1 MPETNRPADLPIHS
15 LRIHLLGGFRVSV
28 DSCLVADDVWRLRK
42 AASLVKL
49 LALSPTHRMHREQI
63 LNVLWPDVDS
73 KAATN
78 NLYYAL
84 HVARR
89 TLNPGTESPHLR
101 LRSDSVVLAPP
112 DVLWVDVEAFER
124 DAAAARRTG
133 DPATY
138 RSAIALYTGDLLP
151 DDLYEDWVAN
161 RREGA
166 RLLHLALLLELAM
179 LEEQCEQPGRAIE
192 VLQRALTNDPV
203 CEEAHAGLMRLYA
216 RSGQRHRALRQYEQL
231 QHALREELDAE
242 PDETCRQLYEQILTG
257 TLLGPVGRSVGV
269 TSLRRHNLPAALTS
283 FIGREH
289 EIEEVK
295 RLLGTARL
303 LTMTGTGGA
312 GKTRLALQVA
322 QDLVDRYRDGIW
334 LAELASLAD
343 PTQVAQAAAGVLG
356 IAEQA
361 GQSLVT
367 TLVDALQSKHLLLVL
382 DNCEH
387 LVEACA
393 VVTKMLLHSCP
404 ELHILATSREA
415 LGVDGEVTVVVIPFS
430 VPDFVQAPSIDELL
444 GCEAVR
450 LFVDRAQYR
459 QPTFLLSGQNAAAV
473 TEICRRVDGIPLAIE
488 LAAAR
493 IGVLSVEELAA
504 RLVDALDLLTA
515 GRRTAVTRQQTL
527 RATFDWSYNLLGE
540 EERRL
545 FAHLSVF
552 AGGWMLEAAEGL
564 LEAEDVLNSLSQLVD
579 KSLVAAEGSRHG
591 TVRYRMLEPV
601 RQYAQGLLKESGLD
615 PLVRSRHAQLYL
627 QLAGSAAPHLRGTG
641 QAIWLDRLQMEED
654 NLREALAWSFSDR
667 GDVEVGVRLAGRI
680 WRFWASRSSLREG
693 QRWLQQAIDQGER
706 ADPHDFA
713 DVVYASAML
722 AFGQREYER
731 AGRLSEQA
739 VRLYT
744 DLGDDKG
751 LSEGLSLLGAIRFQ
765 RREWVRAIEFH
776 EHALAL
782 RRKLGDRNGVATS
795 LGELGLIADETGDL
809 ERSQELQEES
819 LAIYRE
825 FDNQLLVGILLSNL
839 SILARKRSDFPRARS
854 LLTESLSNVMEVGD
868 KRYVAVDLDLFAVVA
883 YHEGQ
888 PGHAARLLGAADT
901 LRESIGAPRQ
911 LNFIRA
917 LEEVISGLS
926 STLGERACDA
936 LRSAGSAMTLEDA
949 VAYAMSTPEEEP
961 EHAADAFTPPSEEEL
976 DSLSRRE
983 QEIASLVSEGLTNR
997 RISDQL
1003 GISQRTVDTHVGNI
1017 LSKLGLTSR
1026 KQISDFMDV
1035 PEKTI

>member
-1 MPETNRPADLPIHS
+1 MPETNRPSDLPIHS
-15 LRIHLLGGFRVSV
+15 LQIHLLGGFRVSV

-179 LEEQCEQPGRAIE
+179 LEEQSEQPGRAIE

-216 RSGQRHRALRQYEQL
+216 RSGQRHQALRQYEQL

-257 TLLGPVGRSVGV
+257 TLPGPVGRSVGV

-312 GKTRLALQVA
+312 GKTRLTLQVA

-334 LAELASLAD
+334 LVELASLAD
-343 PTQVAQAAAGVLG
+343 PTQVAQAVAGVLG

-393 VVTKMLLHSCP
+393 VLTKMLLHSCP

-415 LGVDGEVTVVVIPFS
+415 LGVDGEVTVVVMPFS

-459 QPTFLLSGQNAAAV
+459 QPTFLLCGQNAAAV

-515 GRRTAVTRQQTL
+515 GRRTA
-527 RATFDWSYNLLGE
+527 
-540 EERRL
+540 
-545 FAHLSVF
+545 
-552 AGGWMLEAAEGL
+552 
-564 LEAEDVLNSLSQLVD
+564 
-579 KSLVAAEGSRHG
+579 VAAEGSRHG

-854 LLTESLSNVMEVGD
+854 LLTESLSHVMEVGD

-888 PGHAARLLGAADT
+888 PGRAARLLGAADT
-901 LRESIGAPRQ
+901 VRESIGAPRQ

-1003 GISQRTVDTHVGNI
+1003 GISQRTFDTHVGNI